1 MNGAILMVNDMEIKV
16 PGFLANGIAV
26 GIKDNGEKDLSLIF
40 SEVPARAAAVFT
52 TNRFPAAPV
61 ILDMERIK
69 AGLIQAIIA
78 NSGNANAS
86 TGRGGYA
93 DSVTMSKSVAEGLKI
108 REDLILVASTG
119 IIGENLPVKK
129 IVRGMTELIE
139 GLSVN
144 GIPSAEEGI
153 MTTDKFP
160 KIECRKCYVGGK
172 EITICGIAKGA
183 GMIEPHM
190 ATMLSFI
197 LTDADIDQGCLN
209 KVFKQSIDR
218 SFNAITVDGCMSTN
232 DTAIILA
239 NGIAGNRTITGPS
252 KGLTNFRNA
261 LFDVTTGLAKSIV
274 RDGEGATK
282 LIKIVIEEARSL
294 GDAKKVAYGIA
305 KSNLVKT
312 AFFGADPNWG
322 RIIAAIGSAGVSV
335 PADSVELHFDGVPLF
350 RHGKGI
356 KRDKKEL
363 SEIME
368 RDNIRVS
375 VKLGMGKKS
384 FRLYTSDLSYDYVK
398 INAHYHT

>member
-1 MNGAILMVNDMEIKV
+1 MSGVILMVNDMEIKV

-40 SEVPARAAAVFT
+40 SEVPAKAAAVFT
-52 TNRFPAAPV
+52 TNRFKAAPV
-61 ILDMERIK
+61 ILDVERIK
-69 AGLIQAIIA
+69 TGLVQAIIA

-86 TGRGGYA
+86 TGRDGYA
-93 DSVTMSKSVAEGLKI
+93 DSVAMSKAVAEGLKI

-119 IIGENLPVKK
+119 IIGENLPIKK
-129 IVRGMTELIE
+129 IVRGTTELIE

-160 KIECRKCYVGGK
+160 KIECRKCYIGEK

-197 LTDADIDQGCLN
+197 LTDADIDQGCLD

-239 NGIAGNRTITGPS
+239 NGIAGNRTIAGPS
-252 KGLTNFRNA
+252 NGLTNFRNA

-294 GDAKKVAYGIA
+294 ADAKKVAYGIA

-322 RIIAAIGSAGVSV
+322 RIITAIGSAGVSV
-335 PADSVELHFDGVPLF
+335 PTDSVELHFDGVPLF

-356 KRDKKEL
+356 KSGEKEL
-363 SEIME
+363 SKIME
-368 RDNIRVS
+368 QDNIQVS
-375 VKLGMGKKS
+375 VKLGMGRKS